1 MIRSIPYRRNKNIKL
16 GEPTL
21 EPSMPD
27 ETGIPGSD
35 PMPRDVLNKAGA
47 EEILDDFSDL
57 QKQEGGVEQ
66 DQLDEKTETF
76 ISNYVDAYYGK
87 STSSPADYQTS
98 VTSITATMKYIS
110 IKLDVD
116 ASPADKVNT
125 SNKVQR
131 MQDNVVR
138 KASKTKNTQTKN
150 GFNIFKRSGFYS
162 LRADPDVCDDDV
174 NKARDQ
180 NKQDVN
186 DDAENK
192 LNDKQSKGKITKK
205 VLTGLAK
212 LLAWLATIG
221 SVILLDWLVA
231 KYKTDCYFIK
241 GATENPINCKDY
253 SKETSACQCPA
264 ILSTESESDVT
275 VVNASEQGLGSYDLQ
290 TACPSATADIA
301 NGPVCAKFLGKTD
314 YCSAP
319 ENIPSL
325 DDPVCPQDG
334 KSYFVWKQYSWMDI
348 LGNQLNELNDA
359 ANDLF
364 NGLNWTFDNIGKVI
378 IGVAVFLGAI
388 ILLKILQLLLKFNP
402 GKHK

>member
-66 DQLDEKTETF
+66 DQLDEKAREFVSTF
-76 ISNYVDAYYGK
+76 INDFLDIKSSADDYVTAVEAK
-87 STSSPADYQTS
+87 NATSEYMS
-98 VTSITATMKYIS
+98 KN
-110 IKLDVD
+110 LDTD

-125 SNKVQR
+125 ANKAQL
-131 MQDNVVR
+131 MQDNVAR
-138 KASKTKNTQTKN
+138 KASETNNTQTKN
-150 GFNIFKRSGFYS
+150 GFNIFKRSGLFS
-162 LRADPDVCDDDV
+162 LRADPEVCDDAV
-174 NKARDQ
+174 KKAREQ
-180 NKQDVN
+180 NESDVKE
-186 DDAENK
+186 DAENK

-241 GATENPINCKDY
+241 GATENQINCKDY
-253 SKETSACQCPA
+253 SQETSACQCPA
-264 ILSTESESDVT
+264 ILSTESESDLT

-301 NGPVCAKFLGKTD
+301 NGPVCAKFLGKTQ

-348 LGNQLNELNDA
+348 LGGQLNAANDA
-359 ANDLF
+359 ASDLF